1 MNPFS
6 LYATTTTDVLENL
19 WVRFVNY
26 LPALM
31 GAIVVFVIGWII
43 ATLLGKLV
51 TKVLSLLRLNEAIDR
66 LGLGKVKQES
76 GVTFDVPTFGGG
88 LIQWFLVLVF
98 LLAATDILGL
108 RQVTAFL
115 NQILLYIPNVIVAVI
130 ILIIGVL
137 VGNFLAKVVRNSV
150 RLAKITSAEFVAMIT
165 RWSVVIFA
173 LLAALVQL
181 GVAQRLIEIFFT
193 GVVAMIAIAG
203 GLAFGLGGK
212 EEAQSVLK
220 KVRDEIGKKAN

>member
-6 LYATTTTDVLENL
+6 LYATTTSDVLQNL
-19 WVRFVNY
+19 WIRFVNY
-26 LPALM
+26 LPALV
-31 GAIVVFVIGWII
+31 GAIVVFIIGWII

-51 TKVLSLLRLNEAIDR
+51 TKVLALLRLNEAIDR
-66 LGLGKVKQES
+66 LGLGKIKQES
-76 GVTFDVPTFGGG
+76 GVTFDVPAFGGG
-88 LIQWFLVLVF
+88 LIQWFLILVF

-108 RQVTAFL
+108 RQVTSFL
-115 NQILLYIPNVIVAVI
+115 NQILIYIPNVIVAVI
-130 ILIIGVL
+130 ILIIGIL

-165 RWSVVIFA
+165 RWAVVIFA

-193 GVVAMIAIAG
+193 GVVAMVAIAG